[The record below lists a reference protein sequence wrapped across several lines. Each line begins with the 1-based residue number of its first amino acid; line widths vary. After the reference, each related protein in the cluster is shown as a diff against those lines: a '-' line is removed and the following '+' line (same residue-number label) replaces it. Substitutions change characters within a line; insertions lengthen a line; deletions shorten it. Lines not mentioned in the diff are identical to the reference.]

1 MFWIFIA
8 IVWVIAVGVGLF
20 LVFHSYPDPDRID
33 VKRYAYRPQGLLTI
47 GVSSGVFLLATVFFS
62 FAQINTGHVGV
73 VRTFGRISGQVNPG
87 ISLIAPWQSYDSVN
101 VQVQKQ
107 TFPDLTAFSA
117 ETQNV
122 LITTTI
128 NYSVSPGDA
137 RDLIARVG
145 TDWFDRLVPNNL
157 NQAFKDEAVKF
168 TAVNIAPNRETIR
181 TAVLK
186 ALRARL
192 NPYSINV
199 NDLNIDNIEFSK
211 QFEAAIEAKQE
222 ATQAA
227 LRAQA
232 QVQQAKFEAQSRV
245 AKAQGEADANVAVA
259 QGQAEAN
266 RKLNA
271 SLSPNVLQYIA
282 IQKLNPK
289 LQIAVL
295 PAGTNALIDPTK
307 LFSGGSTTNR

>member
-1 MFWIFIA
+1 MFWIFVA
-8 IVWVIAVGVGLF
+8 IVWVIAMGVGLF

-47 GVSSGVFLLATVFFS
+47 GIASGVFLLATVFFS
-62 FAQINTGHVGV
+62 FAQVNTGHVGV
-73 VRTFGRISGQVNPG
+73 VRTFGRISGQINPG

-107 TFPDLTAFSA
+107 TFSDLTAFSA

-128 NYSVSPGDA
+128 NYSVAPNDA

-168 TAVNIAPNRETIR
+168 TAVNIAPNREPIR

-186 ALRARL
+186 ALRERL
-192 NPYSINV
+192 SPYSIRV

-227 LRAQA
+227 LKAQA
-232 QVQQAKFEAQSRV
+232 QVQQAKFEAQSV
-245 AKAQGEADANVAVA
+245 IAKAQGEADANVKVA
-259 QGQAEAN
+259 EGQAEAN

-271 SLSPNVLQYIA
+271 SLSPKVLQYIA

-295 PAGTNALIDPTK
+295 PAGTNALIDPSK
-307 LFSGGSTTNR
+307 LFSGDTTSK